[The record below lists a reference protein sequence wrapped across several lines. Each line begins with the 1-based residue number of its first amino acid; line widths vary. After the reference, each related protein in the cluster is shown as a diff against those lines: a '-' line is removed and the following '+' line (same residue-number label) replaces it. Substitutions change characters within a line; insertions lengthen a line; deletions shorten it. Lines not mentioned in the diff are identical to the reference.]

1 MADFVIQNQRIIDYT
16 IQHLETISKYE
27 IFFTIDN
34 VSYTNTYINE
44 KTKYLFAIF
53 MLFDFFINKEIIQVK
68 DKKFFNHKY
77 HFGVN
82 IVKKLMNK
90 LAEYKDLGHF
100 VNVKI
105 YFNSFFEKDSLYNY
119 LLNLINNIED
129 GYLRIKLIV
138 SLNYIISNYQVF
150 FDQFN
155 ECILTMGNINK
166 IPINSINYYFVDDS
180 EIFDTALILYSLYES
195 DI

>member
-1 MADFVIQNQRIIDYT
+1 MLDFVIQNQRITDYT
-16 IQHLETISKYE
+16 IQHLETISKYK
-27 IFFTIDN
+27 IFVTIDN
-34 VSYTNTYINE
+34 VSYTNTDINE

-53 MLFDFFINKEIIQVK
+53 MLFDFFINKEIIQVT

-77 HFGVN
+77 HFGAN
-82 IVKKLMNK
+82 IVNKLMNK

-105 YFNSFFEKDSLYNY
+105 YFNSFFEKDGLYNY
-119 LLNLINNIED
+119 LHNLINNIED
-129 GYLRIKLIV
+129 GKLRIKLNV

-150 FDQFN
+150 FYQFN
-155 ECILTMGNINK
+155 DCILTMGNINK